1 MSHFLQ
7 PLLLGAPKL
16 PGSEGGR
23 RGVRNPV
30 LRNSRTGLP
39 VATVVETA
47 FESAERKKGLLGRD
61 GLPPGHALIIA
72 PTNLVHTFAM
82 RFAIDII
89 FAARDGRVLKI
100 RKAVPPRRIAG
111 SLRAFAVVELAAG
124 QIELS
129 DTRVGDSIEVAR
141 EEL

>member
-1 MSHFLQ
+1 MSRPHFLQ
-7 PLLLGAPKL
+7 PLL
-16 PGSEGGR
+16 R
-23 RGVRNPV
+23 RNADRLV
-30 LRNSRTGLP
+30 LRNRRTGLA
-39 VATVVETA
+39 VASVVETA
-47 FESAERKKGLLGRD
+47 FDSADRRRGLLGRD
-61 GLPPGHALIIA
+61 ALAEGHALVIA

-89 FAARDGRVLKI
+89 FAARDGRVLKV

-124 QIELS
+124 QIEQS
-129 DTRVGDSIEVAR
+129 DTRAGDSIEVAR